1 MFLMC
6 ILWLHQLLDWISATL
21 VQKID
26 GGREEYLVLGG
37 QNNFCAGESPS
48 FRQGVFLYWRSA
60 RESWSQLTEQPVQAA
75 EISFFMDFTVASAL
89 PLLCG

>member
-1 MFLMC
+1 MFPMC

-37 QNNFCAGESPS
+37 QIIFVRVKVHLFDRGCSCTGGVHVKVGPS
-48 FRQGVFLYWRSA
+48 
-60 RESWSQLTEQPVQAA
+60 
-75 EISFFMDFTVASAL
+75 
-89 PLLCG
+89 